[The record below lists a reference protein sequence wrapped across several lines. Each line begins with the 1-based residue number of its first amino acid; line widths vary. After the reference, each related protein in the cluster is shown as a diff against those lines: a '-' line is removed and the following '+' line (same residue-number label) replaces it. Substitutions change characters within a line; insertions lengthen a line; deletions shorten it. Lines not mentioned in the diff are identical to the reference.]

1 MENDM
6 KLIAQGAK
14 TKDVVLRDCIHE
26 MNRIFKRVFESKGSL
41 CSFLEKRALE
51 ERKGRP

>member
-14 TKDVVLRDCIHE
+14 TKDVVLRTCTFE
-26 MNRIFKRVFESKGSL
+26 MNRIFKRVTENATKL
-41 CSFLEKRALE
+41 KEFLIQRVRE
-51 ERKGRP
+51 